1 MKKNKH
7 IRNIDTLEK
16 EVYRLKLEA
25 KNIEEKLDKN
35 LDHLQEN
42 YFSMT
47 MNSFFGHR
55 KHKEEPGSFFD
66 SFVNSDGFRSAVNK
80 VTDHI
85 ANNTAESLEKLVD
98 KLFHKK
104 N

>member
-1 MKKNKH
+1 MDLAY
-7 IRNIDTLEK
+7 REK

-47 MNSFFGHR
+47 LNSFFHRR
-55 KHKEEPGSFFD
+55 KHSDGSNGFFD
-66 SFVNSDGFRSAVNK
+66 SFFNSDSFHAAVNK
-80 VTDHI
+80 VTEHV
-85 ANNTAESLEKLVD
+85 ANSTAESLEKLID

-104 N
+104 S